1 MIAPRVRAVL
11 LVLLV
16 LLASAQ
22 PARADWLLTP
32 FAGATFGTDT
42 VFLDLDGVATRPHT
56 AYGIALTLFPEGVF
70 GLNVDASATPSLL
83 TGHDLVESSRM
94 LTAMGS
100 LVIALPKR
108 GSHRVR
114 PYATIGAGLVQVRST
129 DIASIFPID
138 STRPAASA
146 GLGAWLPITAR
157 LGARADLRFVRS
169 GSGSSSSRFE
179 TWQASVG
186 AAIRF

>member
-1 MIAPRVRAVL
+1 MRRSLACIVTIAAL
-11 LVLLV
+11 LG
-16 LLASAQ
+16 AAR

-32 FAGATFGTDT
+32 FAGATFNTDT
-42 VFLDLDGVATRPHT
+42 VFLDLDGVARRPHI
-56 AYGIALTLFPEGVF
+56 AYGIALTWFPERVF
-70 GLNVDASATPSLL
+70 GVNLETSVTPSLF
-83 TGHDLVESSRM
+83 TGHDLVEASR
-94 LTAMGS
+94 LVTAIGS
-100 LVIALPKR
+100 VMIALPQSVSR
-108 GSHRVR
+108 IVR